1 VTDSTVADAKT
12 PIRQHRLITRLIASA
27 GKRGR
32 QALSFLSGDVGL
44 LAGSLVVAAFSLLLP
59 SGLGSDPAQWVL
71 WGKEIDHLS
80 LSTAQSWTAWKP
92 GAVLFT
98 QIFGLL
104 GEHASTLWMF
114 TSRTGYVLA
123 FAIAFRLTAQL
134 VRNAPV
140 GDAAD
145 RRPPALIAGGTA
157 AVWIMLVGD
166 VHLVMFGFSEGLL
179 VALGLLSV
187 DRALR
192 DKPREAIL
200 FGLAAGLFRPEFMIV
215 TAWLVLPSLRQDRRL
230 LGLMLLGAAAV
241 VAAWVVPDW
250 IGSGDALNNP
260 HIQRAYVQRYP
271 GTSGGNP
278 LLSLESVASQLRK
291 LAALFLP
298 MGCAVAWFLRRK
310 GYVQPFRVLMAGLVA
325 LVPFVAGTL
334 MGAPVVGRYGISADS
349 MFVVV
354 SAVGIGVSLAYLA
367 SRLAAGGLA
376 RNALVASSVAGF
388 SALGVLQ
395 LARVVPKELA
405 AGQTQQQLFD
415 GLPVAIRAAG
425 GPAAVVRCGEV
436 VRLIPWDATITS
448 RLGLRIEQLSRNGGP
463 ADPLNQSPILDGT
476 YFEPTPSS
484 IPNAID
490 LDYATGEA
498 FKKMP
503 GVSLRAEA
511 GHWRVW
517 QRCAPATRY

>member
-1 VTDSTVADAKT
+1 MAAAKT

-32 QALSFLSGDVGL
+32 QVLAFLSGDLGL

-98 QIFGLL
+98 QVFGLF

-114 TSRTGYVLA
+114 TSRTGCVM
-123 FAIAFRLTAQL
+123 AIAVAFRLTAQL

-140 GDAAD
+140 GQAAD
-145 RRPPALIAGGTA
+145 RRLPALIAGGTA
-157 AVWIMLVGD
+157 AVWVLLVGD

-215 TAWLVLPSLRQDRRL
+215 PAWLVLRSLREDRQL
-230 LGLMLLGAAAV
+230 LKLMVFGAAAV
-241 VAAWVVPDW
+241 VAAWLIPDW

-260 HIQRAYVQRYP
+260 HIQSAYIQRYP
-271 GTSGGNP
+271 STSGGNP
-278 LLSLESVASQLRK
+278 LRSLEAAGAQLRK
-291 LAALFLP
+291 FVLLVLP
-298 MGCAVAWFLRRK
+298 LGCVVAWTLRGK
-310 GYVQPFRVLMAGLVA
+310 GYEQPFKVLTAGAVGLI
-325 LVPFVAGTL
+325 PFVAGAAL
-334 MGAPVVGRYGISADS
+334 GGPVVGRFAIAADAL
-349 MFVVV
+349 FPIV
-354 SAVGIGVSLAYLA
+354 SACGIGVSLAYL
-367 SRLAAGGLA
+367 SGRLAAGSLA
-376 RNALVASSVAGF
+376 RAAFAAFSVAAF

-395 LARVVPKELA
+395 LARVVPKELT

-415 GLPVAIRAAG
+415 GLAVAIRAAG
-425 GPAAVVRCGEV
+425 GPAAVVKCGEV

-463 ADPLNQSPILDGT
+463 GDPLNRSPILDGT

-490 LDYATGEA
+490 LDYASGVS
-498 FKKMP
+498 FKKLP
-503 GVSLRAEA
+503 GVSLRAQV
-511 GHWRVW
+511 GQWRIW
-517 QRCAPATRY
+517 QRCAPAART